1 MDTTEFD
8 IDFLSQKLAENPQSP
23 LFARLADLYLNR
35 NQPNDALALC
45 ELGVQSY
52 PMYAAGQIVLG
63 KCYLALQE
71 YSKAR
76 NAFQQAILLS
86 PYNRVAK
93 KLFHDVSQQNDEPI
107 RVTDSD
113 YFTEATST
121 EQTHEQEISRVP
133 DTFAIDDAELNF
145 AQTAEP
151 VQEKRTIEQ
160 SESVV
165 DEFTQ
170 SLRMQN
176 LEAPMLDT
184 STFASSEM
192 APQELPYIQPT
203 ISSEDVD
210 TESSSAFPSLETYI
224 NEQSSS
230 IQSTISLDEYIS
242 QSHQSS
248 QSNQFDDVETPLMN
262 ETEEMLQEPVSNL
275 DALAE
280 KLQNVQRIVPRET
293 NEPEQPAPT
302 SYDEPISDEPD
313 IVTPTLA
320 EIYASQGEY
329 NAAIQAYEILMLSH
343 PDDQEKFQ
351 QRIDEFQLKQMK
363 KDGLV

>member
-45 ELGVQSY
+45 ESGVQMY

-86 PYNRVAK
+86 PNNRVAK
-93 KLFHDVSQQNDEPI
+93 KLFYDVPQQNDEPI
-107 RVTDSD
+107 RVTESD
-113 YFTEATST
+113 YFTEATLSSVV
-121 EQTHEQEISRVP
+121 QSAP

-151 VQEKRTIEQ
+151 SQEETPTEQ
-160 SESVV
+160 TESVV
-165 DEFTQ
+165 DDFTQ
-170 SLRMQN
+170 SLRMQH
-176 LEAPMLDT
+176 LEAPTLDT

-210 TESSSAFPSLETYI
+210 TESSSAFPNLETYI
-224 NEQSSS
+224 NEQSPL

-242 QSHQSS
+242 QSRQNIPE
-248 QSNQFDDVETPLMN
+248 QVETPVMN
-262 ETEEMLQEPVSNL
+262 EIEEETLQEPVSNL
-275 DALAE
+275 DELAE
-280 KLQNVQRIVPRET
+280 KLQNAQRIVPRET

-351 QRIDEFQLKQMK
+351 KRIDEFQLKQMK